1 MGLGFIVA
9 IGASC
14 IMDGTVMEIPILEIS
29 GLTKSYGNLI
39 AVSGLNLK
47 LHQGAIHGL
56 VGPNGS
62 GKTTMLS
69 IVSGLRRKTSGEVRF
84 SVPTNKV
91 MLMPDTPDFFPFL
104 TAREMVDL
112 ARYPFRKEVNEESIA
127 QVIELVGLGA
137 SIDRRVGGFSRGM
150 KQRLGLATTL
160 IGEPQLLL
168 LDEPCSALDPIG
180 RREILDA
187 ISRLKSKSTVLF
199 STHLLS
205 DVEAVCDSV
214 TVVNDGK
221 ALYEGTVSGIR
232 KSETQSFED
241 AVLELLQPGR
251 TTG

>member
-1 MGLGFIVA
+1 MATSVLEISNLTKRYGKLTALAGLNLTLH
-9 IGASC
+9 
-14 IMDGTVMEIPILEIS
+14 DGTV
-29 GLTKSYGNLI
+29 
-39 AVSGLNLK
+39 
-47 LHQGAIHGL
+47 HGL
-56 VGPNGS
+56 VGPNGA

-69 IVSGLRRKTSGEVRF
+69 VISGLRRKTSGEIIF
-84 SVPTNKV
+84 GVPTNKV

-104 TAREMVDL
+104 TAREIVDL
-112 ARYPFRKEVNEESIA
+112 ARYPFRKEVSEESVTE
-127 QVIELVGLGA
+127 VIELVGLGD

-180 RREILDA
+180 RREILDV
-187 ISRLKSKSTVLF
+187 ILRLRSKSTVLF

-214 TVVNDGK
+214 TVVDHGK
-221 ALYEGTVSGIR
+221 TLYEGTVSGIR
-232 KSETQSFED
+232 KSKNQSFED

-251 TTG
+251 SAG

>member
-1 MGLGFIVA
+1 MATSVLEISDLTKRYGKLTALAGLDLTLH
-9 IGASC
+9 
-14 IMDGTVMEIPILEIS
+14 DGTV
-29 GLTKSYGNLI
+29 
-39 AVSGLNLK
+39 
-47 LHQGAIHGL
+47 HGL
-56 VGPNGS
+56 VGPNGA
-62 GKTTMLS
+62 GKTTMLL
-69 IVSGLRRKTSGEVRF
+69 IISGLRRKTSGEITF
-84 SVPTNKV
+84 GVPTNKV

-104 TAREMVDL
+104 TAREIVDL
-112 ARYPFRKEVNEESIA
+112 ARYPFRKEVSEESVTE
-127 QVIELVGLGA
+127 VIELVGLGD

-180 RREILDA
+180 RREILDV
-187 ISRLKSKSTVLF
+187 ILRLRSKSTVLF

-214 TVVNDGK
+214 TVVDHGK

-232 KSETQSFED
+232 KSKNQSFED

-251 TTG
+251 SAG

>member
-1 MGLGFIVA
+1 MATSVLEISDLTKRYGKLTALAGLNLTLH
-9 IGASC
+9 
-14 IMDGTVMEIPILEIS
+14 DGTV
-29 GLTKSYGNLI
+29 
-39 AVSGLNLK
+39 
-47 LHQGAIHGL
+47 HGL
-56 VGPNGS
+56 VGPNGA

-69 IVSGLRRKTSGEVRF
+69 VISGLRRKTSGEIIF
-84 SVPTNKV
+84 GVPTNKV

-104 TAREMVDL
+104 TAREIVDL
-112 ARYPFRKEVNEESIA
+112 ARYPFRKEVSEESVTE
-127 QVIELVGLGA
+127 VIELVGLVD

-180 RREILDA
+180 RREVLDVIL
-187 ISRLKSKSTVLF
+187 RLRSKSTVLF

-214 TVVNDGK
+214 TVVDHGK
-221 ALYEGTVSGIR
+221 TLYEGTVSGIR
-232 KSETQSFED
+232 ESKNQSFED

-251 TTG
+251 SAG